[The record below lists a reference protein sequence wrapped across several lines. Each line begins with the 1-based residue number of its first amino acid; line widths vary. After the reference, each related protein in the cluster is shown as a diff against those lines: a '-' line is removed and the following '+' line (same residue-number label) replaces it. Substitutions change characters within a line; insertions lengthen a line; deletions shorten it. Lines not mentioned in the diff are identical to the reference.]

1 MNTRNLLLPAI
12 IVACAATPAHAQ
24 TEENSAPGE
33 DVILSTSTF
42 EIVHVSPELSEILE
56 KGRRPSRK
64 PYPNQSSPFARPTTS
79 SCSQSA
85 V

>member
-12 IVACAATPAHAQ
+12 IVACAATPAYAQ
-24 TEENSAPGE
+24 TEENSASGE

-56 KGRRPSRK
+56 QGRPAEPQAISK
-64 PYPNQSSPFARPTTS
+64 PKFAIRE
-79 SCSQSA
+79 
-85 V
+85 